1 MRNESSGAQLMKRR
15 LFYAFPMRE
24 GFSGC
29 SGFLSFSGS
38 PNEMKTLAFIGI
50 FEKRERP

>member
-24 GFSGC
+24 GFSG
-29 SGFLSFSGS
+29 S